1 MTAASLHVMGSV
13 LYQLLAAMHADR
25 TIWHVPECHVD
36 WLEVLVI
43 LVCYRPP
50 VAYLEC
56 AKGGGLG
63 DEVPRS

>member
-1 MTAASLHVMGSV
+1 MGSV

-43 LVCYRPP
+43 LVCYRPHDMFIRYCELIP
-50 VAYLEC
+50 NTYTPMLC
-56 AKGGGLG
+56 RLH
-63 DEVPRS
+63 